1 MLGLPNEMFNQ
12 DRSIYICM
20 YEYRWGGTFFSYKH
34 LNITV
39 NLLWRLSRTQLWFMS
54 MAGRLFPTR
63 LHGSFSAHLPK
74 QIKFKMVNDIWSTT
88 NFCGVE
94 AQFYY
99 FTYAIKCCENGRDVK
114 IAPFTW

>member
-12 DRSIYICM
+12 DRSIYVCM
-20 YEYRWGGTFFSYKH
+20 NIIGVEAFFYYKH

-63 LHGSFSAHLPK
+63 LHGSFSVHLPK
-74 QIKFKMVNDIWSTT
+74 QIKFKMVNNIWSTT
-88 NFCGVE
+88 NSCGVE

-99 FTYAIKCCENGRDVK
+99 FTYAIKCCENGRDVR